1 MYESAHIERISI
13 SEDYFL
19 IPLHLFLHSV
29 PFPPLLLLL
38 PSPPSPPSSPVPPRL
53 PPLPPLLRAL
63 PSLPPSPPEL
73 DNAQVLAGDRTQV
86 HFSAILVRRER
97 SEINGLL
104 SRVASPPLPLL
115 RIISLSRISLSSSPP
130 FNLPPLLFPG
140 VPAPRPGGSAA
151 RVAWRG
157 QGLEYNIRF
166 RSLIQAD
173 FWFSG
178 GAVPARDSR
187 PERGLA
193 HTPEALMRPCAHQR
207 PAADAGQRQA
217 RFCLITPGRSFG
229 FRRRR
234 VFQGRWTSGGGRAL
248 FSLRPFAPSVSVS
261 PPSCDGRGVR
271 APRGARGLGRAR
283 PGFLA
288 GGTRSQEGGRLSPED
303 EGRLP
308 LARGSCPERDFL
320 WELLRLSLVW
330 EEGNFLWKEG
340 LCGPKGGFSGAKGG
354 LYEGTK
360 GGREGFYRSGL
371 FLEQKE
377 AFRLNESLLS
387 TKEAF
392 LSIRYRGGRGG
403 GERESAREQDEPQGA
418 CGLIMKTLL
427 SFL

>member
-1 MYESAHIERISI
+1 
-13 SEDYFL
+13 
-19 IPLHLFLHSV
+19 
-29 PFPPLLLLL
+29 
-38 PSPPSPPSSPVPPRL
+38 
-53 PPLPPLLRAL
+53 
-63 PSLPPSPPEL
+63 
-73 DNAQVLAGDRTQV
+73 
-86 HFSAILVRRER
+86 
-97 SEINGLL
+97 
-104 SRVASPPLPLL
+104 
-115 RIISLSRISLSSSPP
+115 
-130 FNLPPLLFPG
+130 
-140 VPAPRPGGSAA
+140 
-151 RVAWRG
+151 
-157 QGLEYNIRF
+157 
-166 RSLIQAD
+166 
-173 FWFSG
+173 
-178 GAVPARDSR
+178 
-187 PERGLA
+187 
-193 HTPEALMRPCAHQR
+193 MRPCAHQG

-234 VFQGRWTSGGGRAL
+234 VFQGRWASGGGRAL

-271 APRGARGLGRAR
+271 ASRGARGLGRAR

-288 GGTRSQEGGRLSPED
+288 GGTRSQEGGRLSPEG

-308 LARGSCPERDFL
+308 LARGSCPERD
-320 WELLRLSLVW
+320 
-330 EEGNFLWKEG
+330 FLWKEG

-403 GERESAREQDEPQGA
+403 G
-418 CGLIMKTLL
+418 
-427 SFL
+427 